1 MYRKLLAGN
10 KLLTFNYTVMK
21 NVEFIFLICLCV
33 VFYSYIGYGM
43 VLYVLVKIKSTF
55 FGLKPIKEST
65 QLPTVTLLIAAWN
78 EEEIIEEK
86 IQNSLSLNYPSEKL
100 NFIFIT
106 DGSSDETPQIVSKYE
121 RINLL
126 HQTQRNGKT
135 VAINRAM
142 KYITTDVVVF
152 SDANTMLN
160 QDALL
165 EIVKHYSDEKVG
177 CVSGEKRV
185 RIPDNAQ
192 ASAAGE
198 GLYWKYESK
207 LKQWDAELY
216 STAGAAGEL
225 FSIRTNLFSETEE
238 DTILDDFVISLRIV
252 EKGYVIAYEP
262 NAFAMENSS
271 ESIKE
276 ELKRKVRICA
286 GAFQSM
292 IRLSSLLNVFKY
304 PKFTFQYVSH
314 RVLRWTIAPLAL
326 FMLLP
331 FNFYLAFTGP
341 YIYFIILILQ
351 LFFYAFA
358 ILGWKYEKMKTRKK
372 MFFIPFYFLMMNYS
386 VLAGF
391 KRFLLNEQS
400 QIWQRAQRAV

>member
-1 MYRKLLAGN
+1 
-10 KLLTFNYTVMK
+10 MK
-21 NVEFIFLICLCV
+21 AQDVFFISLFAIV
-33 VFYSYIGYGM
+33 AYSYIGYGI
-43 VLYVLVKIKSTF
+43 VLYFLVKLKQVIFGSTK
-55 FGLKPIKEST
+55 LHVSND
-65 QLPTVTLLIAAWN
+65 LPTLTLLIAAWN
-78 EEEIIEEK
+78 EEDVIEEK
-86 IQNSLSLNYPSEKL
+86 IQNSFNLNYPSDKL
-100 NFIFIT
+100 QFLFIT
-106 DGSSDETPQIVSKYE
+106 DGSTDETPQIISKYN

-126 HQTQRNGKT
+126 HQSQRNGKT
-135 VAINRAM
+135 AAINRAM
-142 KYITTDVVVF
+142 KQVTSDVVVF

-160 QDALL
+160 EEALL
-165 EIVKHYSDEKVG
+165 EIVKHYNNEKVG

-185 RIPDNAQ
+185 RIPETAQ

-216 STAGAAGEL
+216 SAAGAAGEL
-225 FSIRTNLFSETEE
+225 FSIRTHLFNETEV

-262 NAFAMENSS
+262 NAYALENSS
-271 ESIKE
+271 DSIKE

-292 IRLSSLLNVFKY
+292 IRLSSLLNVFKH
-304 PKFTFQYVSH
+304 PVFTFQYVSH

-331 FNFYLAFTGP
+331 LNVYLAFTAP
-341 YIYFIILILQ
+341 YIYKMILVLQ
-351 LFFYAFA
+351 VLFYAFA

-372 MFFIPFYFLMMNYS
+372 LFFIPFYFLMMNYS

-391 KRFLLNEQS
+391 KRFLFNEQS

>member
-1 MYRKLLAGN
+1 MKSTDFLFLL
-10 KLLTFNYTVMK
+10 LF
-21 NVEFIFLICLCV
+21 FI
-33 VFYSYIGYGM
+33 VFYSYLGYGM
-43 VLYVLVKIKSTF
+43 ILFILIKIKHAF
-55 FGLKPIKEST
+55 FNKNQLYEFDE
-65 QLPTVTLLIAAWN
+65 LPTVTLLIAAWN
-78 EEEIIEEK
+78 EEDIIEEK
-86 IQNSLSLNYPSEKL
+86 IQNSFNLNYPSDKL
-100 NFIFIT
+100 QFLFIT
-106 DGSSDETPQIVSKYE
+106 DGSTDQTPQIISKYN

-126 HQTQRNGKT
+126 HQSQRNGKT
-135 VAINRAM
+135 ASINRAM
-142 KYITTDVVVF
+142 KQVTSDVVVF

-160 QDALL
+160 EEALL
-165 EIVKHYSDEKVG
+165 EIVKHYSNEKVG

-185 RIPDNAQ
+185 RIPETAH

-207 LKQWDAELY
+207 LKQWDSELY
-216 STAGAAGEL
+216 SAAGAAGEL
-225 FSIRTNLFSETEE
+225 FSIRTHLFNETEV

-262 NAFAMENSS
+262 NAYALENSS
-271 ESIKE
+271 DSIKE

-292 IRLSSLLNVFKY
+292 IRLSSLLNVFKH
-304 PKFTFQYVSH
+304 PVFTFQYVSH

-331 FNFYLAFTGP
+331 LNVYLAFTDP
-341 YIYFIILILQ
+341 YIYKMILALQ
-351 LFFYAFA
+351 VLFYAFA

-372 MFFIPFYFLMMNYS
+372 LFFIPFYFLMMNYS

-391 KRFLLNEQS
+391 KRFLFNEQS
-400 QIWQRAQRAV
+400 QMWQRAQRAV

>member
-1 MYRKLLAGN
+1 
-10 KLLTFNYTVMK
+10 MK
-21 NVEFIFLICLCV
+21 SIDVFFIILFAIV
-33 VFYSYIGYGM
+33 AYSYIGYGI
-43 VLYVLVKIKSTF
+43 VLYLLVKLKQFI
-55 FGLKPIKEST
+55 FGLTKLKAMDE
-65 QLPTVTLLIAAWN
+65 LPTVTLLVAAWN
-78 EEEIIEEK
+78 EESCIEDK
-86 IQNSLSLNYPSEKL
+86 IQNSFALNYPPNKL
-100 NFIFIT
+100 IFLFIT
-106 DGSSDETPQIVSKYE
+106 DGSSDNTTAIVKSYSYVDCMHIDM
-121 RINLL
+121 RS
-126 HQTQRNGKT
+126 GKT
-135 VAINRAM
+135 AAINRAM
-142 KYITTDVVVF
+142 KQVTTDIVVF

-160 QDALL
+160 KNALL

-185 RIPDNAQ
+185 RIPETAQ

-216 STAGAAGEL
+216 SAAGAAGEL
-225 FSIRTNLFSETEE
+225 FSIRTHLFNETEV

-262 NAFAMENSS
+262 NAYALENSS
-271 ESIKE
+271 DSIKE

-286 GAFQSM
+286 GGFQSM
-292 IRLSSLLNVFKY
+292 IRLSSLLNVFKH
-304 PKFTFQYVSH
+304 PVFTFQYVSH

-331 FNFYLAFTGP
+331 LNVYLAFTGP
-341 YIYFIILILQ
+341 YIYKMILVLQ
-351 LFFYAFA
+351 VLFYAFA

-372 MFFIPFYFLMMNYS
+372 LFFIPFYFLMMNYS

-391 KRFLLNEQS
+391 KRFLFNEQS
-400 QIWQRAQRAV
+400 QMWQRAQRAV